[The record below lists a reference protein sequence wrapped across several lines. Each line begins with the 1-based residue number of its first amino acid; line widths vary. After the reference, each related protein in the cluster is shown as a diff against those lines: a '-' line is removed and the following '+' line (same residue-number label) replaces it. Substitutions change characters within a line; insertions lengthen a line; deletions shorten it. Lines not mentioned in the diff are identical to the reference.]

1 MLQFQTYD
9 LYLRVSRSPLAA
21 RQRTL
26 KSEILT
32 TKSELLKTSAQDQ
45 FAKWAKLRR
54 SVDKGLADL
63 EKLST
68 SHLYYLTSDIFRHPS
83 ISSHLLI
90 TPADAEVASSKSG
103 FSMKFNSLLWLL
115 TTGMQFAV
123 GWWYR
128 KQPVFYLPEGWFGPL
143 NWWLSFPFA
152 PAGMS
157 PFLVALHFLR
167 AFGFVFRA
175 FCSCFS
181 DISLTLFSFVIPFYL
196 VPCLPSDPTTSPY
209 ANPFLTLDH
218 FVEFPSF
225 HSSTRSFLSPF
236 LTFLPIP
243 QVLSAWAS
251 GKWRAD
257 VS

>member
-1 MLQFQTYD
+1 MSLILTIFFLVFIGQLVTWIGKTVLLDFTYD

-21 RQRTL
+21 RQRAL

-63 EKLST
+63 EKLNT
-68 SHLYYLTSDIFRHPS
+68 
-83 ISSHLLI
+83 
-90 TPADAEVASSKSG
+90 EVASSKSG

-152 PAGMS
+152 PAGSVSVGVWQMACRRVIVVIEKVVKDFAGPS
-157 PFLVALHFLR
+157 LFPRESDSSENPISGLAAPTPFNTPKK
-167 AFGFVFRA
+167 G
-175 FCSCFS
+175 
-181 DISLTLFSFVIPFYL
+181 T
-196 VPCLPSDPTTSPY
+196 
-209 ANPFLTLDH
+209 
-218 FVEFPSF
+218 
-225 HSSTRSFLSPF
+225 
-236 LTFLPIP
+236 
-243 QVLSAWAS
+243 
-251 GKWRAD
+251 GKKE
-257 VS
+257 S

>member
-68 SHLYYLTSDIFRHPS
+68 SPLFILAISPLTYIPSLPHLISFTSE
-83 ISSHLLI
+83 
-90 TPADAEVASSKSG
+90 DAEVASSKSG

-157 PFLVALHFLR
+157 PFLFISLR
-167 AFGFVFRA
+167 FFG
-175 FCSCFS
+175 SCFS
-181 DISLTLFSFVIPFYL
+181 CFLFLISLTLSSFIICSLICWPTLLPLPMRIYFFNLGPLCGIP
-196 VPCLPSDPTTSPY
+196 
-209 ANPFLTLDH
+209 
-218 FVEFPSF
+218 
-225 HSSTRSFLSPF
+225 
-236 LTFLPIP
+236 
-243 QVLSAWAS
+243 
-251 GKWRAD
+251 
-257 VS
+257 